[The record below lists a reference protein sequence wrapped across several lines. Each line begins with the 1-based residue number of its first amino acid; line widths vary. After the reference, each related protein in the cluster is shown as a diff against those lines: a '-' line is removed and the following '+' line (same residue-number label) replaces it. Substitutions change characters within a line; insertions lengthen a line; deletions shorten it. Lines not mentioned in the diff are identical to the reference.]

1 MAAYPS
7 RRILTFGSLTCQMAQ
22 ACSARKPSIPKVTFL
37 GVTGRS
43 SRRCS
48 SSSEA
53 ANLCF
58 RLSAAEFLKGG
69 PRNFGSAE
77 LSTEIPLHLGHAQ
90 HRLRGDVSIIW
101 QKRSNDIDR
110 AGTLLEGNLRL
121 PVGFHAAK
129 DVVHARRSWI
139 VVEIRS
145 SRI

>member
-7 RRILTFGSLTCQMAQ
+7 RRIRTSGFLTYRTGQ

-37 GVTGRS
+37 GVSGQL

-48 SSSEA
+48 GSSEA
-53 ANLCF
+53 AYLCF
-58 RLSAAEFLKGG
+58 RLSAAKFLKRGS
-69 PRNFGSAE
+69 RNFGGAE
-77 LSTEIPLHLGHAQ
+77 LSTEVPLHLGQAQ

-129 DVVHARRSWI
+129 YVVHARRSWI
-139 VVEIRS
+139 VVESRS